1 MGVTMAVL
9 QLLGQRLIV
18 KYLYENN
25 GLPYF
30 QMRVPED
37 LCERFGGRKKI
48 SIALHE
54 EDGSP
59 SIQVQRL
66 AKNHKALF
74 KAMRNDPSLSTA
86 DEKVAALALL
96 QSHQLSVGDGNIRLE
111 NWSGDPNRND
121 QPHLDSLLDD
131 LVETS
136 RTRPL
141 NRVEQLAYKALKGP
155 LPVSLSEALAVY
167 FENHPKGRDKT
178 YVKKVTSYWN
188 KLVHFVGDVAVETL
202 TREQAKAFVSH
213 RLNQGVRRSTVVKE
227 INIVRAIV
235 TKAIRELELSAKN
248 PFEAITVPSMPGS
261 GSEQREPFS
270 LDEHRLLIEKA
281 LDAGD
286 VIRLIAL
293 ICAMTGCRIGEAV
306 GLRIEDLNLT
316 AEKPYFRIQ
325 AYGQRTLKTDNSERD
340 VPVLPLL
347 KKVLKRYTEAS
358 SASKKDPLFP
368 RYNNMADP
376 PRADA
381 ASASVNKWIRSM
393 GITKTSH
400 SFRHSVISLFRDA
413 GIPRDLWEEITGHS
427 GQRISDG
434 YGVGVSH
441 TRKYEA
447 LSKALKPLLHG
458 F

>member
-1 MGVTMAVL
+1 MAVL

-18 KYLYENN
+18 KYLYENH
-25 GLPYF
+25 GSPYF

-37 LCERFGGRKKI
+37 LYERFGGRKKI
-48 SIALHE
+48 SIALRE
-54 EDGSP
+54 EDGPP

-74 KAMRNDPSLSTA
+74 KAMRNDLSLSTA

-96 QSHQLSVGDGNIRLE
+96 QSHRLKVGDGNIRLE
-111 NWSGDPNRND
+111 NWTSEAYPDD
-121 QPHLDSLLDD
+121 QPHLDSLVDELI
-131 LVETS
+131 ETS
-136 RTRPL
+136 RERPL
-141 NRVEQLAYKALKGP
+141 NRVEQLALKALKGP

-178 YVKKVTSYWN
+178 YIKKVTSYWN

-202 TREQAKAFVSH
+202 AREQAKAFIIH
-213 RLNQGVRRSTVVKE
+213 RLEKGVRRSSVIKE
-227 INIVRAIV
+227 INIVRAVI
-235 TKAIRELELSAKN
+235 TKAIRELELSSKN

-261 GSEQREPFS
+261 ESEQREPFS

-286 VIRLIAL
+286 DIRLIAL

-306 GLRIEDLNLT
+306 GLRIEDLNFDAQT
-316 AEKPYFRIQ
+316 PYFRIQ

-347 KKVLKRYTEAS
+347 KKVLERHIEAS
-358 SASKKDPLFP
+358 GVGKQGPLFA

-381 ASASVNKWIRSM
+381 ASASVNKWIRSV

-400 SFRHSVISLFRDA
+400 SFRHTVISLFREA
-413 GIPRDLWEEITGHS
+413 GIPRDLWEEVTGHS

-434 YGVGVSH
+434 YGAGVSNSK
-441 TRKYEA
+441 KYNA
-447 LSKALKPLLHG
+447 LASALKVL
-458 F
+458 FADR

>member
-1 MGVTMAVL
+1 MAVL

-18 KYLYENN
+18 KYLYENH
-25 GLPYF
+25 GSPYF

-37 LCERFGGRKKI
+37 LYERFGSRKKI
-48 SIALHE
+48 SIALRE
-54 EDGSP
+54 EDGPP

-96 QSHQLSVGDGNIRLE
+96 QSHRLKVGDGNIRLE
-111 NWSGDPNRND
+111 NWTSEASPND
-121 QPHLDSLLDD
+121 QPHLDSLVDELI
-131 LVETS
+131 ETS
-136 RTRPL
+136 RERPL
-141 NRVEQLAYKALKGP
+141 NRVEQLALKALKGP

-178 YVKKVTSYWN
+178 YIKKVTSYWN

-202 TREQAKAFVSH
+202 TREQAKAFIVQ
-213 RLNQGVRRSTVVKE
+213 RLEKGVKRSSVIKE
-227 INIVRAIV
+227 INIVRAII
-235 TKAIRELELSAKN
+235 TKAIRELELSSKN
-248 PFEAITVPSMPGS
+248 PFESITVPSIPGS
-261 GSEQREPFS
+261 ESEQRMPFS
-270 LDEHRLLIEKA
+270 LEEHRLLIEKA
-281 LDAGD
+281 FDAD
-286 VIRLIAL
+286 DDIRLIVL

-306 GLRIEDLNLT
+306 GLRIEDLNLDSQT
-316 AEKPYFRIQ
+316 PYFRIQ
-325 AYGQRTLKTDNSERD
+325 AYGQRTLKTGNSERD

-347 KKVLKRYTEAS
+347 KKVLSRHIKAS
-358 SASKKDPLFP
+358 IACKQEPLFA
-368 RYNNMADP
+368 RYNNMVDP

-381 ASASVNKWIRSM
+381 ASASVNKWIGSV

-400 SFRHSVISLFRDA
+400 SFRHSVISLFREA
-413 GIPRDLWEEITGHS
+413 GIPRDLWEEVTGHS

-447 LSKALKPLLHG
+447 LSKGLKPLLHG

>member
-1 MGVTMAVL
+1 MAVL

-18 KYLYENN
+18 KYLYENH
-25 GLPYF
+25 GSPYF

-37 LCERFGGRKKI
+37 LYERFGGRKKI
-48 SIALHE
+48 SIALRE
-54 EDGSP
+54 ENGPP

-96 QSHQLSVGDGNIRLE
+96 QSHRLKVGDGNIRLE
-111 NWSGDPNRND
+111 NWSSEAYPDD
-121 QPHLDSLLDD
+121 QPHLDSLVDELI
-131 LVETS
+131 ETS
-136 RTRPL
+136 RERPL
-141 NRVEQLAYKALKGP
+141 NRVEQLALKALKGP

-167 FENHPKGRDKT
+167 FENHPKGRVKT
-178 YVKKVTSYWN
+178 YIKKVTSYWN
-188 KLVHFVGDVAVETL
+188 KLVHFVGDVAVETF
-202 TREQAKAFVSH
+202 TREQAKAFIVH
-213 RLNQGVRRSTVVKE
+213 RLEKGVKRSSVMKE
-227 INIVRAIV
+227 INIIRAVI
-235 TKAIRELELSAKN
+235 TKSIRELELGSKN
-248 PFEAITVPSMPGS
+248 AFEAITVPSIPG
-261 GSEQREPFS
+261 GESEQREPFTPE
-270 LDEHRLLIEKA
+270 EHRLLIEKA

-286 VIRLIAL
+286 DIRLLVL

-306 GLRIEDLNLT
+306 GLRVEDLNLDAQT
-316 AEKPYFRIQ
+316 PYFRIQ

-347 KKVLKRYTEAS
+347 KKVLKRHIEAS
-358 SASKKDPLFP
+358 GVDKRDPLFA

-381 ASASVNKWIRSM
+381 ASASVNKWIRSV
-393 GITKTSH
+393 GVTKTSH
-400 SFRHSVISLFRDA
+400 SFRHSVISLFREA

-434 YGVGVSH
+434 YGHAVSNA
-441 TRKYEA
+441 KKLNA
-447 LSKALKPLLHG
+447 LSSALSCLIHK
-458 F
+458 

>member
-1 MGVTMAVL
+1 MAVL

-18 KYLYENN
+18 KYLYENH
-25 GLPYF
+25 GSPYF

-37 LCERFGGRKKI
+37 LYERFGGRKKI
-48 SIALHE
+48 SIALRE
-54 EDGSP
+54 ENGPP

-96 QSHQLSVGDGNIRLE
+96 QSHRLKVGDGNIRLE
-111 NWSGDPNRND
+111 NWSSEAYPDD
-121 QPHLDSLLDD
+121 QPHLDSLVDELI
-131 LVETS
+131 ETS
-136 RTRPL
+136 RERPL
-141 NRVEQLAYKALKGP
+141 NRVEQLALKALRGP

-178 YVKKVTSYWN
+178 YIKKVTSYWN
-188 KLVHFVGDVAVETL
+188 KLVHFVGDVAVETF
-202 TREQAKAFVSH
+202 TREQAKAFIVH
-213 RLNQGVRRSTVVKE
+213 RLEKGVKRSSVMKE
-227 INIVRAIV
+227 INIIRAVI
-235 TKAIRELELSAKN
+235 TKSIRELELGSKN
-248 PFEAITVPSMPGS
+248 AFEAITVPSIPG
-261 GSEQREPFS
+261 GESEQREPFTPE
-270 LDEHRLLIEKA
+270 EHRLLIEKA

-286 VIRLIAL
+286 DIRLLVL

-306 GLRIEDLNLT
+306 GLRVEDLNLDAQT
-316 AEKPYFRIQ
+316 PYFRIQ

-347 KKVLKRYTEAS
+347 KKVLKRHIEAS
-358 SASKKDPLFP
+358 GVDKRDPLFA

-381 ASASVNKWIRSM
+381 ASASVNKWIRSV

-400 SFRHSVISLFRDA
+400 SFRHSVISLFREA

-434 YGVGVSH
+434 YGHSVSNV
-441 TRKYEA
+441 KKLNA
-447 LSKALKPLLHG
+447 LSSALSCLVDK
-458 F
+458 

>member
-1 MGVTMAVL
+1 MAVL

-18 KYLYENN
+18 KYLYENH
-25 GLPYF
+25 GSPYF
-30 QMRVPED
+30 QIRVPERLQD
-37 LCERFGGRKKI
+37 RFGGRKKI
-48 SIALHE
+48 SIALHD
-54 EDGSP
+54 EDGPP

-66 AKNHKALF
+66 AKNHKSLF

-96 QSHQLSVGDGNIRLE
+96 QSHKLKVGDGNIRLE
-111 NWSGDPNRND
+111 NWNSEAYPND
-121 QPHLDSLLDD
+121 QPHLNSLVDELI
-131 LVETS
+131 ETS
-136 RTRPL
+136 RERPL

-167 FENHPKGRDKT
+167 FENHLKGRDKT
-178 YVKKVTSYWN
+178 YIKKVTSYWN
-188 KLVHFVGDVAVETL
+188 KLVYFVGDVAVETL

-227 INIVRAIV
+227 INIVRAVI
-235 TKAIRELELSAKN
+235 TKAIRELELSSKN
-248 PFEAITVPSMPGS
+248 PFEAITVPSMPWGES
-261 GSEQREPFS
+261 KQRQPFS
-270 LDEHRLLIEKA
+270 LEEHRLIIEKA

-286 VIRLIAL
+286 DIRLIAL

-306 GLRIEDLNLT
+306 GLRIEDLNLGSQT
-316 AEKPYFRIQ
+316 PYFRIQ

-347 KKVLKRYTEAS
+347 KKVLKRHIDTSGAGKQE
-358 SASKKDPLFP
+358 PLFA

-381 ASASVNKWIRSM
+381 ASAAVNKWIRSM
-393 GITKTSH
+393 GITKTTH
-400 SFRHSVISLFRDA
+400 SFRHSVISLFREA
-413 GIPRDLWEEITGHS
+413 GTPRDLWEEITGHS

-441 TRKYEA
+441 ARKHEA
-447 LSKALKPLLHG
+447 LSKSLRPLLHG